1 MYFLFKIKNVLF
13 FSRSKMY
20 FFIIYDEMM
29 VFVWLRKG
37 KLVKLGFDLCR
48 LNIFELSVVFSLNKY
63 KFRILNIELTFKF
76 KMLSFPKSVMLC

>member
-1 MYFLFKIKNVLF
+1 
-13 FSRSKMY
+13 MY

-76 KMLSFPKSVMLC
+76 KMLSFPNRVMLC